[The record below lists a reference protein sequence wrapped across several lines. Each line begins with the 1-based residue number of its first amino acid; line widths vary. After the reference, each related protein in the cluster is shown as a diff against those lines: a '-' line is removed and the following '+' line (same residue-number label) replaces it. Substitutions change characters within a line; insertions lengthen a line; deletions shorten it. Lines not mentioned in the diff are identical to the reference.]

1 MQKISTKEMTHDEW
15 LEARRIG
22 IGGSDVSAIMGLNAY
37 KSPLSVYLEKI
48 GESPLE
54 DTTSE
59 AAFWGTQLEDVIAR
73 HYAEKNGVKIRRNNH
88 ILIHPEYP
96 YMIANIDR
104 EAYSDT
110 RGRYGVEVKTVGL
123 RNAHL
128 WEDDNVPIPY
138 VLQMQHYMAVTGWDF
153 FVCPALIGGQRYI
166 EREIPRDEAIIS
178 TLIEAEGEFM
188 DKVERRIPPAWDG
201 SQQASQILKALYP
214 KAEPGKQIVLPSTVM
229 DSILAHQELDLQVK
243 EAKEVVKDLETK
255 KKAYEQE
262 IAAIMG
268 DAETGIIDG
277 IQVTYKTT
285 ERKSYVV
292 EATSYRTLRIKE
304 LKEKRVA

>member
-1 MQKISTKEMTHDEW
+1 MQKISTKEMTREEW
-15 LEARRIG
+15 LKQRRIG

-37 KSPLSVYLEKI
+37 KSPLSVYLDKI

-54 DTTSE
+54 DTSSE

-73 HYAEKNGVKIRRNNH
+73 HYAETNGVKIRRNNH

-96 YMIANIDR
+96 WMIANIDR
-104 EAYSDT
+104 EAFSDI
-110 RGRYGVEVKTVGL
+110 RGHYGVEVKTAGL
-123 RNAHL
+123 RNSYL
-128 WEDDNVPIPY
+128 WDDGNVPVPY
-138 VLQMQHYMAVTGWDF
+138 VLQMQHYMAVTGWDV
-153 FVCPALIGGQRYI
+153 FVCPALIGGQQYI
-166 EREIPRDEAIIS
+166 EREIPRDEAIIA
-178 TLIEAEGEFM
+178 TLIEAEGEFW
-188 DKVERRIPPAWDG
+188 DKVQRRIPPAWDG
-201 SQQASQILKALYP
+201 SQEASRILQALYP
-214 KAEPGKQIVLPSTVM
+214 KAETGKQIVLPSTILDV
-229 DSILAHQELDLQVK
+229 ILAHQELDLQVK
-243 EAKEVVKDLETK
+243 EAKGVVKDLETK

-268 DAETGIIDG
+268 DAETGMIDG

>member
-1 MQKISTKEMTHDEW
+1 MQKISTKEMTREEW
-15 LEARRIG
+15 LKQRRIG

-37 KSPLSVYLEKI
+37 KSPLSVYLDKI

-54 DTTSE
+54 DTSSE

-73 HYAEKNGVKIRRNNH
+73 HYAETNGVKIRRNNH

-96 YMIANIDR
+96 WMIANIDR
-104 EAYSDT
+104 EAFSDI
-110 RGRYGVEVKTVGL
+110 RGHYGVEVKTAGL
-123 RNAHL
+123 RNSYL
-128 WEDDNVPIPY
+128 WDDGNVPVPY
-138 VLQMQHYMAVTGWDF
+138 VLQMQHYMAVTGWDV
-153 FVCPALIGGQRYI
+153 FVCPALIGGQQYI
-166 EREIPRDEAIIS
+166 EREIPRDEAIIA
-178 TLIEAEGEFM
+178 TLIEAEGEFW
-188 DKVERRIPPAWDG
+188 DKVQRRIPPAWDG
-201 SQQASQILKALYP
+201 SQEASRILQALYP
-214 KAEPGKQIVLPSTVM
+214 KAETGKQIVLPSTILDV
-229 DSILAHQELDLQVK
+229 ILAHQELDLQVK
-243 EAKEVVKDLETK
+243 EAKGVVKDLETK
-255 KKAYEQE
+255 KKAYEQG

>member
-1 MQKISTKEMTHDEW
+1 M
-15 LEARRIG
+15 
-22 IGGSDVSAIMGLNAY
+22 
-37 KSPLSVYLEKI
+37 SVYLDKI

-54 DTTSE
+54 DTSSE

-73 HYAEKNGVKIRRNNH
+73 HYAETNGVKIRRNNH

-96 YMIANIDR
+96 WMIANIDR
-104 EAYSDT
+104 EAFSDI
-110 RGRYGVEVKTVGL
+110 RGHYGVEVKTAGL
-123 RNAHL
+123 RNSYL
-128 WEDDNVPIPY
+128 WDDGNVPVPY
-138 VLQMQHYMAVTGWDF
+138 VLQMQHYMAVTGWDV

-166 EREIPRDEAIIS
+166 EREIPRDEAIIA
-178 TLIEAEGEFM
+178 TLIEAEGEFW
-188 DKVERRIPPAWDG
+188 DKVQRRIPPAWDG

-214 KAEPGKQIVLPSTVM
+214 TAEPGKQIALPSSVIG
-229 DSILAHQELDLQVK
+229 SILARQELDLQVK
-243 EAKEVVKDLETK
+243 EAKEALKDLETK

>member
-1 MQKISTKEMTHDEW
+1 MQKISVKEMTREEW
-15 LEARRIG
+15 LEQRRIG
-22 IGGSDVSAIMGLNAY
+22 IGGSDVSAILGLNAY
-37 KSPLSVYLEKI
+37 KSPMSVYLDKI

-96 YMIANIDR
+96 WMIANIDR
-104 EAYSDT
+104 EAHSDT

-128 WEDDNVPIPY
+128 WDDDDVPVPY

-166 EREIPRDEAIIS
+166 EREIPRDESIIS
-178 TLIEAEGEFM
+178 RLIEEEGKFWDM
-188 DKVERRIPPAWDG
+188 VQRRIPPAWDG
-201 SQQASQILKALYP
+201 SQEASRILSSLYP
-214 KAEPGKQIVLPSTVM
+214 KAEPGKQIELPPSVM
-229 DSILAHQELDLQVK
+229 DSILAHQELDLRVKSVK
-243 EAKEVVKDLETK
+243 EVLRDLEK
-255 KKAYEQE
+255 QKRAHEQE
-262 IAAIMG
+262 IGAIMG
-268 DAETGIIDG
+268 DAETGLIG
-277 IQVTYKTT
+277 GMEVSYKTV
-285 ERKSYVV
+285 ERKEYVV
-292 EATSYRTLRIKE
+292 GATSYRTLKIKE
-304 LKEKRVA
+304 LKERAA

>member
-1 MQKISTKEMTHDEW
+1 MQKISVKEMTREEW
-15 LEARRIG
+15 LEQRRIG
-22 IGGSDVSAIMGLNAY
+22 IGGSDVSAILGLNAY
-37 KSPLSVYLEKI
+37 KSPMSVYLDKI

-54 DTTSE
+54 DTASE

-110 RGRYGVEVKTVGL
+110 RGRYGVEVKTAGL

-128 WEDDNVPIPY
+128 WDDDDVPVPY

-166 EREIPRDEAIIS
+166 EREIPRDELIIS
-178 TLIEAEGEFM
+178 RLIEEEGKFWDM
-188 DKVERRIPPAWDG
+188 VQRRIPPAWDG
-201 SQQASQILKALYP
+201 SQEASRILSSLYP
-214 KAEPGKQIVLPSTVM
+214 KAEPGKQIELPPSVM
-229 DSILAHQELDLQVK
+229 DSILAHQGLDLRVKSVK
-243 EAKEVVKDLETK
+243 EVLRDLEK
-255 KKAYEQE
+255 QKRAHEQE
-262 IAAIMG
+262 IGAIMG
-268 DAETGIIDG
+268 DAETGLIG
-277 IQVTYKTT
+277 GMEVSYKTV
-285 ERKSYVV
+285 ERKEHVV
-292 EATSYRTLRIKE
+292 GATSYRTLRIKE
-304 LKEKRVA
+304 LKERAA

>member
-1 MQKISTKEMTHDEW
+1 MQKISTKEMTREEW
-15 LEARRIG
+15 LKQRRIG

-37 KSPLSVYLEKI
+37 KSPLSVYLDKV

-54 DTTSE
+54 DTSSE

-73 HYAEKNGVKIRRNNH
+73 HYAETNGVKIRRNNH

-96 YMIANIDR
+96 WMIANIDR
-104 EAYSDT
+104 EAFSDI
-110 RGRYGVEVKTVGL
+110 RGHYGVEVKTAGL
-123 RNAHL
+123 RNSYL
-128 WEDDNVPIPY
+128 WDDGNVPVPY
-138 VLQMQHYMAVTGWDF
+138 VLQMQHYMAVTGWDV
-153 FVCPALIGGQRYI
+153 FVCPALIGGQQYI
-166 EREIPRDEAIIS
+166 EREIPRDEAIIA
-178 TLIEAEGEFM
+178 TLIEAEGEFW
-188 DKVERRIPPAWDG
+188 DKVQRRIPPAWDG
-201 SQQASQILKALYP
+201 SQEASRILQALYP
-214 KAEPGKQIVLPSTVM
+214 KAETGKQIVLPSTTLDV
-229 DSILAHQELDLQVK
+229 ILAHQELDLQVK
-243 EAKEVVKDLETK
+243 EAKGVVKDLETK

>member
-1 MQKISTKEMTHDEW
+1 MQKISTKEMTREEW
-15 LEARRIG
+15 LKQRRIG

-37 KSPLSVYLEKI
+37 KSPLSVYLDKI

-54 DTTSE
+54 DTSSE

-73 HYAEKNGVKIRRNNH
+73 HYAETNGVKIRRNNH

-96 YMIANIDR
+96 WMIANIDR
-104 EAYSDT
+104 EAFSDI
-110 RGRYGVEVKTVGL
+110 RGHYGVEVKTAGL
-123 RNAHL
+123 RNSYL
-128 WEDDNVPIPY
+128 WDDGNVPVPY
-138 VLQMQHYMAVTGWDF
+138 VLQMQHYMAVTGWDV
-153 FVCPALIGGQRYI
+153 FVCPALIGGQQYI
-166 EREIPRDEAIIS
+166 EREIPRDEAIIA
-178 TLIEAEGEFM
+178 TLIEAEGEFW
-188 DKVERRIPPAWDG
+188 DKVQRRIPPAWDG

-214 KAEPGKQIVLPSTVM
+214 TAEPGKQIALPSSVIG
-229 DSILAHQELDLQVK
+229 SILARQELDTRVK
-243 EAKEVVKDLETK
+243 EAKEALKDLETK

-304 LKEKRVA
+304 LKEKRAA

>member
-1 MQKISTKEMTHDEW
+1 MQKISTKEMTREEW
-15 LEARRIG
+15 LKQRRIG

-37 KSPLSVYLEKI
+37 KSPLSVYLDKI

-54 DTTSE
+54 DTSSE

-73 HYAEKNGVKIRRNNH
+73 HYAETNGVKIRRNNH

-96 YMIANIDR
+96 WMIANIDR
-104 EAYSDT
+104 EAFSDI
-110 RGRYGVEVKTVGL
+110 RGHYGVEVKTAGL
-123 RNAHL
+123 RNSYL
-128 WEDDNVPIPY
+128 WDDGNVPVPY
-138 VLQMQHYMAVTGWDF
+138 VLQMQHYMAVTGWDV
-153 FVCPALIGGQRYI
+153 FVCPALIGGQQYI
-166 EREIPRDEAIIS
+166 EREIPRDEAIIA
-178 TLIEAEGEFM
+178 TLIEAEGEFW
-188 DKVERRIPPAWDG
+188 DKVQRRIPPAWDG
-201 SQQASQILKALYP
+201 SQEASRILQALYP
-214 KAEPGKQIVLPSTVM
+214 KAETGKQIVLPPTIL

-243 EAKEVVKDLETK
+243 EAKGVVKDLETK

>member
-1 MQKISTKEMTHDEW
+1 MQKISTKEMTREEW
-15 LEARRIG
+15 LKQRRIG

-37 KSPLSVYLEKI
+37 KSPLSVYLDKI

-54 DTTSE
+54 DTSSE

-73 HYAEKNGVKIRRNNH
+73 HYAETNGVKIRRNNH

-96 YMIANIDR
+96 WMIANIDR
-104 EAYSDT
+104 EAFSDI
-110 RGRYGVEVKTVGL
+110 RGHYGVEVKTAGL
-123 RNAHL
+123 RNSYL
-128 WEDDNVPIPY
+128 WDDGNVPVPY
-138 VLQMQHYMAVTGWDF
+138 VLQMQHYMAVTGWDV
-153 FVCPALIGGQRYI
+153 FVCPALIGGQQYI
-166 EREIPRDEAIIS
+166 EREIPRDEAIIA
-178 TLIEAEGEFM
+178 TLIEAEGEFW
-188 DKVERRIPPAWDG
+188 DKVQRRIPPAWDG
-201 SQQASQILKALYP
+201 SQEASRILQALYP
-214 KAEPGKQIVLPSTVM
+214 KAETGKQIVLPSTILNV
-229 DSILAHQELDLQVK
+229 ILAHQELDLQVK
-243 EAKEVVKDLETK
+243 EAKGVVKDLETK

>member
-1 MQKISTKEMTHDEW
+1 MQKISTKEMTREEW
-15 LEARRIG
+15 LKQRRIG

-37 KSPLSVYLEKI
+37 KSPLSVYLDKI

-54 DTTSE
+54 DTSSE

-73 HYAEKNGVKIRRNNH
+73 HYAETNGVKIRRNNH

-96 YMIANIDR
+96 WMIANIDR
-104 EAYSDT
+104 EAFSDI
-110 RGRYGVEVKTVGL
+110 RGHYGVEVKTAGL
-123 RNAHL
+123 RNSYL
-128 WEDDNVPIPY
+128 WDDGNVPVPY
-138 VLQMQHYMAVTGWDF
+138 VLQMQHYMAVTGWDV
-153 FVCPALIGGQRYI
+153 FVCPALIGGQQYI
-166 EREIPRDEAIIS
+166 EREIPRDEAIIA
-178 TLIEAEGEFM
+178 TLIEAEGEFW
-188 DKVERRIPPAWDG
+188 DKVQRRIPPAWDG
-201 SQQASQILKALYP
+201 SQEASRILQALYP
-214 KAEPGKQIVLPSTVM
+214 KAETGKQIVLPSTILDV
-229 DSILAHQELDLQVK
+229 ILAHQELDLQVK
-243 EAKEVVKDLETK
+243 EAKGVVKDLETK

>member
-37 KSPLSVYLEKI
+37 KSPLSVYLDKI

-54 DTTSE
+54 DTSSE

-73 HYAEKNGVKIRRNNH
+73 HYAETNGVKIRRNNH

-96 YMIANIDR
+96 WMIANIDR
-104 EAYSDT
+104 EAFSDI
-110 RGRYGVEVKTVGL
+110 RGHYGVEVKTAGL
-123 RNAHL
+123 RNSYL
-128 WEDDNVPIPY
+128 WDDGNVPVPY
-138 VLQMQHYMAVTGWDF
+138 VLQMQHYMAVTGWDV
-153 FVCPALIGGQRYI
+153 FVCPALIGGQQYI
-166 EREIPRDEAIIS
+166 EREIPRDEAIIA
-178 TLIEAEGEFM
+178 TLIEAEGEFW
-188 DKVERRIPPAWDG
+188 DKVQRRIPPAWDG
-201 SQQASQILKALYP
+201 SQEASRILQALYP
-214 KAEPGKQIVLPSTVM
+214 KAETGKQIVLPSTTLDV
-229 DSILAHQELDLQVK
+229 ILAHQELDLQVK
-243 EAKEVVKDLETK
+243 EAKGVVKDLETK

>member
-1 MQKISTKEMTHDEW
+1 MQKISTKEMTREEW
-15 LEARRIG
+15 LEQRRIG

-37 KSPLSVYLEKI
+37 KSPLSVYLDKI

-54 DTTSE
+54 DTASE
-59 AAFWGTQLEDVIAR
+59 SAFWGTQLEDVIAQ
-73 HYAEKNGVKIRRNNH
+73 HYSEKNGVKIRRNNH

-96 YMIANIDR
+96 WMIANIDR
-104 EAYSDT
+104 EAFSDT
-110 RGRYGVEVKTVGL
+110 RGHYGIEVKTAGL
-123 RNAHL
+123 RNAYL
-128 WEDDNVPIPY
+128 WDDDNVPVPY
-138 VLQMQHYMAVTGWDF
+138 VLQMQHYLAVTGWDL

-166 EREIPRDEAIIS
+166 EREIPRDEAIIA
-178 TLIEAEGEFM
+178 TLIEAEGEFW
-188 DKVERRIPPAWDG
+188 DKVQRRIPPAWDG
-201 SQQASQILKALYP
+201 SQEAGRILKALYP
-214 KAEPGKQIVLPSTVM
+214 TAEPGKQIVLPSTVL
-229 DSILAHQELDLQVK
+229 DSILAHQEIDARAKEVK
-243 EAKEVVKDLETK
+243 EALKDLETK

-268 DAETGIIDG
+268 DAETGLIDG

>member
-37 KSPLSVYLEKI
+37 KSPLSVYLDKI

-73 HYAEKNGVKIRRNNH
+73 HYAETNGVKIRRNNH

-96 YMIANIDR
+96 WMIANIDR
-104 EAYSDT
+104 EAFSDI
-110 RGRYGVEVKTVGL
+110 RGHYGVEVKTAGL
-123 RNAHL
+123 RNSYL
-128 WEDDNVPIPY
+128 WDDGNVPVPY
-138 VLQMQHYMAVTGWDF
+138 VLQMQHYMAVTGWDV
-153 FVCPALIGGQRYI
+153 FVCPALIGGQQYI
-166 EREIPRDEAIIS
+166 EREIPRDEAIIA
-178 TLIEAEGEFM
+178 TLIEAEGEFW
-188 DKVERRIPPAWDG
+188 DKVQRRIPPAWDG
-201 SQQASQILKALYP
+201 SQEASRILQALYP
-214 KAEPGKQIVLPSTVM
+214 KAETGKQIVLPSTILDV
-229 DSILAHQELDLQVK
+229 ILAHQELDLQVK
-243 EAKEVVKDLETK
+243 EAKGVVKDLETK